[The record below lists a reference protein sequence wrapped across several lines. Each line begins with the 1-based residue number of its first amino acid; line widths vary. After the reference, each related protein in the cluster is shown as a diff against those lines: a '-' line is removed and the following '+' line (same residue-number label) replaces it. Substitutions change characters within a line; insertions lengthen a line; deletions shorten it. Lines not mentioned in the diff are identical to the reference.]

1 MTRVALKGISS
12 RRMRTALTMFAIVL
26 GVAMVA
32 GAYTLTDTM
41 RGASDSLS
49 DAAYDGTAGV
59 VSAKTAFDLKNDD
72 QLGARPTIPASTL
85 DEVRSVP
92 GVENAVGSISDEA
105 RIVGKDGDVVGSGP
119 YFGSGVDPDAGKL
132 TPFRLKEGRFATASG
147 EAVID
152 AGTADKENYGLGD
165 EITVQGRGPERT
177 LRVTGIATFGEVD
190 SIGTATFVLMDLP
203 SAQDMFQKQGRYD
216 EVLVAG
222 DDSVRAALRSA
233 LPGSLAVQTA
243 ADHDRFTLDGLNE
256 FVAFIR
262 VFLLVFGGVAVFVG
276 SFTIY
281 NTLSITVA
289 QRSRELALL
298 RALGASRRQVLRS
311 VLTESLVIGTV
322 ASLIGLGVGLLLA
335 KGLSSVFAASGVE
348 LPETGTVFATRT
360 IIVSL
365 AVGIIVTVVSGLSP
379 AMRATRVSPVT
390 AMREGAEIPQG
401 RIGRRSGWI
410 AAGAALLAA
419 TVLGFG
425 LYAPG
430 IDATG
435 RLALLAPGA
444 LLLFIAVAAA
454 SSRIVP
460 ALVSVLGKPGEKI
473 AGVAGALARR
483 NAMRNPGRTAATA
496 AALMIGIALV
506 AFSAVLGAGMRESTK
521 GALEDQVRSDY
532 VLVGQDGWSAID
544 PGATSAAAAVPGV
557 KVATGLAQDEGRAF
571 GESIAVDGVDE
582 KALPQVFGWEWKDG
596 SDASL
601 AGLTGGGAVVTD
613 RFADDHDLG
622 NGDRFAVTAPGG
634 KRLDLRV
641 VGVSAPDRFNPL
653 GLGQVTISRTSFDDA
668 FSAKRERLAF
678 VAADGV
684 SEGSLD
690 KALAGFPDVKL
701 QTKSEFQTDQSAW
714 VDQILGIFYVLLGLA
729 VVISLFGIVN
739 TLALSVMERTREL
752 GMLRAFGM
760 TRRGVRRMIRH
771 ESIVTALVGATL
783 GIAVGL
789 LLAALATTALSEEGL
804 RFALPLGSLVVFTL
818 VAAVAGTLAA
828 IGPARR
834 ASRLD
839 VVQALDYE

>member
-1 MTRVALKGISS
+1 MTRVALKGILS

-41 RGASDSLS
+41 RGASESLS
-49 DAAYDGTAGV
+49 DAAYDGTAAV
-59 VSAKTAFDLKNDD
+59 VSHRTAFDLKNEGS
-72 QLGARPTIPASTL
+72 LGSRPTIPASTL
-85 DEVRSVP
+85 DEVRAVP
-92 GVENAVGSISDEA
+92 GVERAVGSITDEA
-105 RIVGKDGDVVGSGP
+105 RIVDKDGDVIGGGP
-119 YFGSGVDPDAGKL
+119 YFGIGLDPKAGEL
-132 TPFRLKEGRFATASG
+132 APFQLQDGRYATAAG

-152 AGTADKENYGLGD
+152 AGTADKEGYGIGD
-165 EITVQGRGPERT
+165 RITVQGRGPERS
-177 LRVTGIATFGEVD
+177 LEVTGIATFGDVD

-203 SAQDMFQKQGRYD
+203 AAQAMFEKQGRYD

-222 DDSVRAALRSA
+222 DDSVRSALGSA
-233 LPGSLAVQTA
+233 LPGQVAVQAA
-243 ADHDRFTLDGLNE
+243 ADHDRFTLDGLDE
-256 FVAFIR
+256 FVSFIR

-289 QRSRELALL
+289 QRFRELALL

-311 VLTESLVIGTV
+311 VLFESLLIGTV
-322 ASLIGLGVGLLLA
+322 ASVIGLGVGLLLA
-335 KGLSSVFAASGVE
+335 KGLSSVFAATGVE

-365 AVGIIVTVVSGLSP
+365 AVGIVVTLVSGLSP
-379 AMRATRVSPVT
+379 AIRATRVAPVL

-401 RIGRRSGWI
+401 RVGRRSGWI
-410 AAGAALLAA
+410 AAAAALLAA

-435 RLALLAPGA
+435 RLALLGPGA

-460 ALVSVLGKPGEKI
+460 GLVSVLGKPGEKI
-473 AGVAGALARR
+473 AGIAGSLARR

-521 GALEDQVRSDY
+521 GALEDQVRADY

-544 PGATSAAAAVPGV
+544 PGAARAAAGVPGV
-557 KVATGLAQDEGRAF
+557 RVSTGLAQDEGRAF
-571 GESIAVDGVDE
+571 GEHIAVDGVDE
-582 KALPQVFGWEWKDG
+582 RALPNVFGWEWKEG
-596 SDASL
+596 SDASF
-601 AGLTGGGAVVTD
+601 AGLANGGAVVTD
-613 RFADDHDLG
+613 RFADDHDVAT
-622 NGDRFAVTAPGG
+622 GDRIAVTAPGG
-634 KRLDLRV
+634 RELDLRV
-641 VGVSAPDRFNPL
+641 VGISKPDRFNPL
-653 GLGQVTISRTSFDDA
+653 GLGQVTISRASFDDA

-678 VAADGV
+678 VSGDGV
-684 SEGSLD
+684 SPAALD
-690 KALAGFPDVKL
+690 RALAGFPDVKL

-729 VVISLFGIVN
+729 VIISLFGIVN

-789 LLAALATTALSEEGL
+789 LLAALATSALSEEGL
-804 RFALPLGSLVVFTL
+804 RFALPLGSLVAFTV
-818 VAAVAGTLAA
+818 VAAVAGMLAA

-834 ASRLD
+834 AARLD
-839 VVQALDYE
+839 VVDALGYE